1 MGKYYKSFEELKL
14 AFVSK
19 KLGEDGVVIDVIDD
33 DKDAA
38 EDYSRRSRFGRNPE
52 SNLIEFQRRQHDH
65 LKFDDYIEVY
75 ICLVSRRK
83 K

>member
-1 MGKYYKSFEELKL
+1 MGKYFRSFEELKL

-52 SNLIEFQRRQHDH
+52 SNVIEYERRSHDH
-65 LKFDDYIEVY
+65 SRFDDWIAIFINNEG
-75 ICLVSRRK
+75 K
-83 K
+83 